1 MSARAQQKKPTPSSL
16 IPLSCWSVTV
26 SWKPEELEC
35 FCTHF
40 YCRKRKFTF
49 VLKQSSRRKCNVFAQ
64 FKLSFIKN
72 TSTEQTAVISCILG
86 SFLPSWASSVSL
98 LALGSNPNY
107 SQIGALAFRLDNKSS
122 AIVLFVDS
130 PHSRQWIKWFVPPAA
145 VAAESL

>member
-1 MSARAQQKKPTPSSL
+1 MSARAHQKIPTPSSL

-49 VLKQSSRRKCNVFAQ
+49 VLKQSGRRKCNVFAQ
-64 FKLSFIKN
+64 FKLSVIKN

-86 SFLPSWASSVSL
+86 SFLPSWTLSVSL